1 MISVLF
7 RWDLSHPDDNMP
19 STSAAEGAG
28 GAASQQLSAAAPS
41 GGARHKRRQ
50 REELEDDGRIEVAE
64 YVNVPDYGLYP
75 SQSESEQKSL
85 TNNSQKGKHL
95 SNTKYQGFIFV
106 GTLFLSKRQMFTFS

>member
-1 MISVLF
+1 M
-7 RWDLSHPDDNMP
+7 SHPDDNMP

-28 GAASQQLSAAAPS
+28 GAASQLSAAPS

-50 REELEDDGRIEVAE
+50 QELEDDGGIEVAE

-85 TNNSQKGKHL
+85 TNNSQKGKQTGYH
-95 SNTKYQGFIFV
+95 T
-106 GTLFLSKRQMFTFS
+106 